1 MSKSGLAK
9 LKIGPKLIAAFL
21 VIGIVPFAIIGLVAL
36 DRASEA
42 LSDQAFNQLEG
53 VHGIKKVQIEN
64 FFAERKGDMG
74 VLMETVDTLRSEAIS
89 KLTAIREIKNMGVK
103 RYFASIR
110 DQVLTLSEDQVIVEA
125 MVGFKSSFQ
134 RYASETNVTPERIV
148 EMRTTLATYYTGE
161 FATEYKTQNDTAIF
175 DASETVAR

>member
-53 VHGIKKVQIEN
+53 VRGIKKVQIEN
-64 FFAERKGDMG
+64 FFA
-74 VLMETVDTLRSEAIS
+74 
-89 KLTAIREIKNMGVK
+89 
-103 RYFASIR
+103 
-110 DQVLTLSEDQVIVEA
+110 
-125 MVGFKSSFQ
+125 
-134 RYASETNVTPERIV
+134 
-148 EMRTTLATYYTGE
+148 
-161 FATEYKTQNDTAIF
+161 
-175 DASETVAR
+175 

>member
-64 FFAERKGDMG
+64 FFAERKADMG
-74 VLMETVDTLRSEAIS
+74 VLMETVDTLRSEANS
-89 KLTAIREIKNMGVK
+89 KLTAIREIKKIGRK
-103 RYFASIR
+103 
-110 DQVLTLSEDQVIVEA
+110 TLLRQHSGSGSDPF
-125 MVGFKSSFQ
+125 GRPDDRRSHGWF
-134 RYASETNVTPERIV
+134 
-148 EMRTTLATYYTGE
+148 
-161 FATEYKTQNDTAIF
+161 
-175 DASETVAR
+175 